1 MGMNN
6 NYTGRD
12 EMVRYEWDLETVD
25 SKHGDV
31 LDHNHADKL
40 KELLFL
46 KNKKPSDFNPNDKG
60 MHYDLVLV
68 RDEGDEFDGIT
79 NRSWAYPNEGKMP
92 KEFDNGISVP
102 KRFLTEYE

>member
-1 MGMNN
+1 
-6 NYTGRD
+6 
-12 EMVRYEWDLETVD
+12 MVRYEWDIETVD

-68 RDEGDEFDGIT
+68 RDLWVDSELEQ
-79 NRSWAYPNEGKMP
+79 RRWAYPDGGKMP
-92 KEFDNGISVP
+92 KEFDNGVAVP
-102 KRFLTEYE
+102 KRFLAEYNRGWK